1 MPLLLGFLFL
11 VLPLMEL
18 AVLIEVGQKIG
29 VVPTIALLIIV
40 SIAGAFLA
48 KREGVAVWRRFQSAL
63 QRGEAPSTE
72 VFDGALVLFGA
83 ALLLTPGFITD
94 ILGFALLLPPSRAA
108 VRRSMVKGGKF
119 MLFKR
124 FPVAAA
130 GNFAR
135 HRVKTVKA
143 RRVPDS
149 ATESSKSVDNR

>member
-1 MPLLLGFLFL
+1 MPLILGFLFL
-11 VLPLMEL
+11 VLPLIEL

-29 VVPTIALLIIV
+29 ALPTIALLVIV
-40 SIAGAFLA
+40 SIAGAVLA

-63 QRGEAPSTE
+63 QRGEVPSTE

-94 ILGFALLLPPSRAA
+94 ILGLALLLPPSRAA
-108 VRRSMVKGGKF
+108 VRRSLIKGGKF

-124 FPVAAA
+124 FPIAAA

-135 HRVKTVKA
+135 NRVKTVKA
-143 RRVPDS
+143 RRVPTS
-149 ATESSKSVDNR
+149 TTEPPESVDNQ